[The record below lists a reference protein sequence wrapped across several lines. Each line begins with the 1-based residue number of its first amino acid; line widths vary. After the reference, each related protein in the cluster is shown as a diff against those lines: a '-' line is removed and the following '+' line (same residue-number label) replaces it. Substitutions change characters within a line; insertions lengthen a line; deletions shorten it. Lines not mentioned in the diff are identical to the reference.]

1 MECVLLVLPTLLQAA
16 LGRHQELDEGRAMR
30 QQLAESSA
38 VGRLPSL
45 AWPLAMLA
53 VLEKNTHKY
62 SFLPALPR
70 VGNCGVEPRCRQ
82 DGQ

>member
-1 MECVLLVLPTLLQAA
+1 MLPTLPQAA
-16 LGRHQELDEGRAMR
+16 LGRHQELDGGRATR

-53 VLEKNTHKY
+53 ALEKEHPQVLVAPCFAK
-62 SFLPALPR
+62 SW
-70 VGNCGVEPRCRQ
+70 
-82 DGQ
+82 